1 MEFLVSKDLYVGN
14 LQWATT
20 EEEIKELFSQHGE
33 VESVKIIMDRET
45 NKSKGFAFVNMEN
58 ADEAISALNGAELR
72 GRSLRVNPARDRK
85 KPRAY
90 A

>member
-20 EEEIKELFSQHGE
+20 EDEIKELFSQHGN

-45 NKSKGFAFVNMEN
+45 KKSKGFAFVCMDN
-58 ADEAISALNGAELR
+58 ADEAISSLNGVELG

-85 KPRAY
+85 PKAY